1 MSELLRL
8 LVGICLR
15 RLGPQDL
22 PHSVPLLRGLLC
34 VAVGLQVIFTLLLR
48 ETIAPERLL
57 LSIALTLGLPWLV
70 LHWKGRRERYVQT
83 LCALLGTGI
92 LFSLLMSPLIWFSV
106 GMPAPTPDTPPTPLQ
121 AFVSIGAICVVAWK
135 VAVDGHIWW
144 HALNWPMAFGVM
156 LALLLFFL
164 ELGIEQIVFP
174 TPLPDTQA
182 TTGASP

>member
-22 PHSVPLLRGLLC
+22 PHSAALLHGLLA
-34 VAVGLQVIFTLLLR
+34 VAVGLQLLFTVMLR
-48 ETIAPERLL
+48 EEGIAPERLL
-57 LSIALTLGLPWLV
+57 LSIVLTLGLPWLV
-70 LHWKGRRERYVQT
+70 LRWKGRGERYVQT
-83 LCALLGTGI
+83 LSALLGTGI
-92 LFSLLMSPLIWFSV
+92 LFSLLMAPLIWFSV

-135 VAVDGHIWW
+135 VAVDGHIWR

-156 LALLLFFL
+156 LALLLFFA
-164 ELGIEQIVFP
+164 ELGIEQMIFP
-174 TPLPDTQA
+174 VATP
-182 TTGASP
+182 